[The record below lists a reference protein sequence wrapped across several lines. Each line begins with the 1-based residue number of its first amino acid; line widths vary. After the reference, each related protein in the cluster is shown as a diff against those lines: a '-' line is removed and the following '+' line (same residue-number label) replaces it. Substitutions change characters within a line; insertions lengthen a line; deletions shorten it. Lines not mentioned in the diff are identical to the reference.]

1 MKTEKIITIVADS
14 HLMADNIARA
24 IGATPAGEYHYAKEG
39 YAVTWTN
46 GSIVE
51 ASYNPKQP
59 FILSDNMTP
68 QQVYAHNFDFAVRDY
83 DKVVGYDKKAEDLA
97 RLDAIKALFKNS
109 SLVIN
114 ATMPTPYC
122 DLVFWN
128 LYWYLAVP
136 VKTCRA
142 WLPVLT
148 NRAIRGAIYNP
159 RIDDERYK
167 QYISKVIY
175 DKFLE
180 EDEIWREA
188 EAEEQAQQALKAAEN
203 KEDSEEKPVIY
214 NGQEVKLVDYPVLPS
229 FLSLLVTASAEF
241 GYNHDETADAVLRLY
256 LKKLISFP
264 SDIQS
269 GVPYSVWRNMKR
281 NMRMLRYNSR
291 WGEQAKAL
299 KKLSRRC
306 VIKGVSDGAYET
318 YGIVTTGLHPTDLT
332 GKERII
338 YDHIVKQV
346 IDAFTPFEGE

>member
-1 MKTEKIITIVADS
+1 M
-14 HLMADNIARA
+14 
-24 IGATPAGEYHYAKEG
+24 
-39 YAVTWTN
+39 
-46 GSIVE
+46 
-51 ASYNPKQP
+51 
-59 FILSDNMTP
+59 
-68 QQVYAHNFDFAVRDY
+68 
-83 DKVVGYDKKAEDLA
+83 
-97 RLDAIKALFKNS
+97 
-109 SLVIN
+109 
-114 ATMPTPYC
+114 
-122 DLVFWN
+122 
-128 LYWYLAVP
+128 P

-159 RIDDERYK
+159 RIDDDATNN
-167 QYISKVIY
+167 ISAKSSTTNS
-175 DKFLE
+175 
-180 EDEIWREA
+180 
-188 EAEEQAQQALKAAEN
+188 LKKMKSGVKPRPRNRHNRLSKRPKN

-299 KKLSRRC
+299 KS
-306 VIKGVSDGAYET
+306 SA
-318 YGIVTTGLHPTDLT
+318 
-332 GKERII
+332 
-338 YDHIVKQV
+338 
-346 IDAFTPFEGE
+346 DAA

>member
-59 FILSDNMTP
+59 FILSDSMTP

-128 LYWYLAVP
+128 LYGILQCRSRPAV
-136 VKTCRA
+136 
-142 WLPVLT
+142 
-148 NRAIRGAIYNP
+148 RG
-159 RIDDERYK
+159 
-167 QYISKVIY
+167 
-175 DKFLE
+175 
-180 EDEIWREA
+180 
-188 EAEEQAQQALKAAEN
+188 
-203 KEDSEEKPVIY
+203 
-214 NGQEVKLVDYPVLPS
+214 
-229 FLSLLVTASAEF
+229 
-241 GYNHDETADAVLRLY
+241 
-256 LKKLISFP
+256 
-264 SDIQS
+264 
-269 GVPYSVWRNMKR
+269 
-281 NMRMLRYNSR
+281 SR
-291 WGEQAKAL
+291 
-299 KKLSRRC
+299 C
-306 VIKGVSDGAYET
+306 
-318 YGIVTTGLHPTDLT
+318 
-332 GKERII
+332 
-338 YDHIVKQV
+338 
-346 IDAFTPFEGE
+346 